1 VCFSAQADLVAGV
14 VVGAIGVDAARHVRR
29 RPEWLLASIPLVL
42 AAHQLIE
49 VAVWRGLDGEVPRG
63 VWWPAMI
70 AYLMIAFGLVPV
82 LIPVAVAALEP
93 PARRQRLTG
102 FVVAGC
108 LVAGVLMV
116 ALVRGPV
123 EAVVESRHIAY
134 HVRLWH
140 GGLLVMLYVV
150 ATCGPLLFSSFR
162 HIRRYGVLNL
172 GAVCGL
178 AWLSQS
184 GLISLW
190 CVWAAVTSVAIA
202 VHLRTVHRTPVSGN
216 ETPLS
221 RAGAPAEKV
230 G

>member
-1 VCFSAQADLVAGV
+1 MCFSAEADLVAGL

-49 VAVWRGLDGEVPRG
+49 VA
-63 VWWPAMI
+63 MI
-70 AYLMIAFGLVPV
+70 LYLTIAFGVVPV

-102 FVVAGC
+102 FIVAGC

-123 EAVVESRHIAY
+123 KAVVESRHIAY

-162 HIRRYGVLNL
+162 HVRRYGVLNL
-172 GAVCGL
+172 VAVCGL
-178 AWLSQS
+178 AWLNQS

-202 VHLRTVHRTPVSGN
+202 VHLRTVHRTPVSDS
-216 ETPLS
+216 EVLPTRS
-221 RAGAPAEKV
+221 AAPAEQPA
-230 G
+230 